1 MAEERWVVRVL
12 NTASTLFE
20 TGVSV
25 VEEYYSKGERG
36 EAEARDR
43 YVGLFR
49 AHKNKTLSVRR
60 AGQGRYRVVESEH
73 MGLSPYPRRWR
84 SYEPHTLS
92 DGRVV
97 MGWVVYVEDDVL
109 SEKRAISFD
118 PDPTGAKRKE
128 SPQTAGL
135 RDDKY

>member
-1 MAEERWVVRVL
+1 VRVL
-12 NTASTLFE
+12 NTASALFE

-36 EAEARDR
+36 EQEARDR

-73 MGLSPYPRRWR
+73 MGLTPYPRRWR
-84 SYEPHTLS
+84 SYEPHTLR

-97 MGWVVYVEDDVL
+97 VGWAVYVEDTEM
-109 SEKRAISFD
+109 SEKRCVDFD
-118 PDPTGAKRKE
+118 PDPTGYKRKE
-128 SPQTAGL
+128 LQSDIKL
-135 RDDKY
+135 YDWDKRERRHLP